1 MLRGQFEKETR
12 MLVRQFPDGYDDM
25 HWRIKY
31 DLIDGEYFVRWS
43 NGIMGRGHKE
53 WTCYFKNDE
62 FIFY

>member
-1 MLRGQFEKETR
+1 MLRGQFQKEAVA
-12 MLVRQFPDGYDDM
+12 LINSHPQGYDDVN
-25 HWRIKY
+25 WRIKY

-53 WTCYFKNDE
+53 WTCYYKNGE